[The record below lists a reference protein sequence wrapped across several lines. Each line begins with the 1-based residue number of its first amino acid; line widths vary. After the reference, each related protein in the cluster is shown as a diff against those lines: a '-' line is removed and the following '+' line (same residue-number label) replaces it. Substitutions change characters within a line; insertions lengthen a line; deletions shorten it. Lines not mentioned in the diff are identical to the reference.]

1 MSMGDG
7 HSVDVMLS
15 DSIRN
20 RVRETRDWHLAMR
33 KAASARRPAV
43 GERFD
48 PLDSADH
55 CIIELGTESRPSTF
69 VPANGGSQFLG
80 SRGAELKRLHRP
92 STSRSMRQAINRVC
106 SAFVMALY
114 SRPLG
119 REKRAGT
126 VTPVLRFH
134 TAAG

>member
-20 RVRETRDWHLAMR
+20 RLRETRDWHFAMR
-33 KAASARRPAV
+33 KGGQRAAPPLSGKLR
-43 GERFD
+43 

-55 CIIELGTESRPSTF
+55 CVKELGTESRPSAF
-69 VPANGGSQFLG
+69 VPANGGTQFVG